1 MSDDAVLYENDG
13 SGIVTVT
20 LNRPELRNPIS
31 DREMIE
37 ALLAALDRL
46 EADATARVAILTGA
60 GKGFSS
66 GGNIQ
71 EMKPG
76 GTLNTGSPVTTRI
89 GYKTGIQ
96 RLPLAFA
103 KLEVPVIAAVNGPAI
118 GAGCDLTCMCDLRIA
133 SESARFAES
142 FVKLGLIAG
151 DGGSWLL
158 PRIIGWSKAAEMALT
173 GDMIDASEALA
184 CGLVSQ
190 VVPDA
195 ELMDAARALA
205 ARIAAN
211 PPHAV
216 RMTKRLLWEGRRID
230 LASLLEM
237 ASAMQAAAH
246 TTADH
251 AEAVDAFLQKR
262 KPAFRGN

>member
-1 MSDDAVLYENDG
+1 MGEAVLYQTDDE
-13 SGIVTVT
+13 GIVTLT
-20 LNRPELRNPIS
+20 LNKPELRNPIS
-31 DREMIE
+31 DKEMIE
-37 ALLAALDRL
+37 ALLGALDRL
-46 EADATARVAILTGA
+46 ESDPRARVAILTGA

-66 GGNIQ
+66 GGNIR

-76 GTLNTGSPVTTRI
+76 GALNAGSPVSTRI
-89 GYKTGIQ
+89 AYKTGIQ

-103 KLEVPVIAAVNGPAI
+103 RLEVPVIAAVNGAAI

-133 SESARFAES
+133 GQSARFAES

-158 PRIIGWSKAAEMALT
+158 PRVVGWSKAAEMALT
-173 GDMIDASEALA
+173 GDMIDAQAALA

-195 ELMDAARALA
+195 ELMNAAHALA
-205 ARIAAN
+205 RRIAAN
-211 PPHAV
+211 PTHAV
-216 RMTKRLLWEGRRID
+216 RMTKRLLWEGLRVD

-251 AEAVDAFLQKR
+251 AEAVDAFLEKR
-262 KPAFRGN
+262 APAFKGD

>member
-1 MSDDAVLYENDG
+1 MTDAVLYEGGED
-13 SGIVTVT
+13 GIVTLT

-31 DREMIE
+31 DMAMIE

-46 EADATARVAILTGA
+46 ENDAEARVAILTGA

-76 GTLNTGSPVTTRI
+76 GSLNTGSPVVTRSN
-89 GYKTGIQ
+89 YMKGIQ

-103 KLEVPVIAAVNGPAI
+103 KLEVPVIAAVNGAAI
-118 GAGCDLTCMCDLRIA
+118 GAGCDLACMCDLRIA
-133 SESARFAES
+133 GQSARFAES

-158 PRIIGWSKAAEMALT
+158 PRVIGWSKAAEMALT
-173 GDMIDASEALA
+173 GDMIDATEALA

-195 ELMDAARALA
+195 ELMATARALG

-216 RMTKRLLWEGRRID
+216 RMTKRLLWEGRRVD

-246 TTADH
+246 MTEDH
-251 AEAVDAFLQKR
+251 AEAVSAFLEKR
-262 KPAFRGN
+262 KPLFRGK

>member
-1 MSDDAVLYENDG
+1 MSDAVLYEIDAE
-13 SGIVTVT
+13 GIVTLT
-20 LNRPELRNPIS
+20 LNRPDLRNPITEPEVI
-31 DREMIE
+31 DT
-37 ALLAALDRL
+37 LLAALERL
-46 EADATARVAILTGA
+46 EADPAARVAILTGA

-71 EMKPG
+71 EMRPG
-76 GTLNTGSPVTTRI
+76 GNINAGAPVKTRI
-89 GYKTGIQ
+89 GYKRGVQ

-103 KLEVPVIAAVNGPAI
+103 ALEVPVIAAVNGAAI
-118 GAGCDLTCMCDLRIA
+118 GAGCDLACMCDLRIA
-133 SESARFAES
+133 SKSARFAES

-158 PRIIGWSKAAEMALT
+158 PRVVGWSKAAEMALT
-173 GDMIDASEALA
+173 GDLIDANDALA

-205 ARIAAN
+205 RRIAAN

-216 RMTKRLLWEGRRID
+216 RMTKRLLWEGRRAD
-230 LASLLEM
+230 LATLLEM
-237 ASAMQAAAH
+237 AAAMQAAAH

-251 AEAVDAFLQKR
+251 AEAVDAFLAKR
-262 KPAFRGN
+262 PPSFKGD